1 MRRKMMQDTI
11 VIALGG
17 NAIIREGEKG
27 TIKEQYDHI
36 KESCIY
42 IAGLIE
48 EGYKVI
54 ITHGNGPQIGNILI
68 QNEAGKDLVPT
79 IPIDVGVA
87 ETQGQL
93 GYMIKQTLINTL
105 REMRIDRPV
114 VCLLSQVVVDD
125 QDVAFQNP
133 TKPIGPFYNEKE
145 AEVLKNEKGYKMIE
159 DSGRGFRR
167 VVPSPKPTNI
177 IEQTTIK
184 QIVESGSIVITVG
197 GGGIPVSEKDGI
209 ITGVEAVIDKD
220 YASSLLASQIGAKH
234 LVILTGVP
242 QVAINFGKANQQ
254 FLAKLNVQEAKGYD
268 KEGQFAPGSMGPKIG
283 AAIDYLERGGEK
295 VIITSMDLLK
305 DAMEGKA
312 GTSITK

>member
-1 MRRKMMQDTI
+1 MQDTI

-27 TIKEQYDHI
+27 TIKEQYANI
-36 KESCIY
+36 KESCLY
-42 IAGLIE
+42 IAELIE
-48 EGYKVI
+48 EGYKIV

-68 QNEAGKDLVPT
+68 QNEAGKDLVPM

-105 REMRIDRPV
+105 REKGIDKPV
-114 VCLLSQVVVDD
+114 VCLLTQVVVDERD
-125 QDVAFQNP
+125 PAFQNP
-133 TKPIGPFYNEKE
+133 TKPIGPFYNEQE
-145 AEVLKNEKGYKMIE
+145 AQALKSEKGYQMVE
-159 DSGRGFRR
+159 DSGRGYRR
-167 VVPSPKPTNI
+167 VVPSPKPRDI
-177 IEQTTIK
+177 IEKTTIK
-184 QIVESGSIVITVG
+184 QIVELGNIVITVG

-209 ITGVEAVIDKD
+209 ITGLEAVVDKD
-220 YASSLLASQIGAKH
+220 YASALLASQIGAKY

-242 QVAINFGKANQQ
+242 QVAINYGKPNQQ
-254 FLAKLNVQEAKGYD
+254 FLTKMNIEEAKKHD

-283 AAIDYLERGGEK
+283 AAVDYLERGGEK

-312 GTSITK
+312 GTSIVK